1 VAHDL
6 RSDRSERKLDMDIAR
21 TGQAQK
27 RRRRNVVIAAGALVA
42 IALITLGLSRLKPA
56 APTVERQTVWIDTVQ
71 RGSMLR
77 QVRGSGTLVPIDS
90 AVRFISAQV
99 EGRIERIP
107 NLPGVTVTP
116 DTVLVE
122 MSNPETQQNAAE
134 AFAQLKAAQA
144 DADNLRA
151 QLATQLLNQ
160 QSTVTTALS
169 NSAQADLQA
178 EANKKLAGDGLIP
191 EITLKLSLLKAEEL
205 HKTVNIEQDKYKKA
219 ETSAEA
225 QNAAQASRVENLA
238 AVYELRKHQVDSL
251 TVKAGLAGVL
261 QEVPVQVGQRVTAG
275 TTLARVARP
284 DQLKA
289 QLRIPETQ
297 AKDVRKGQKAAVDT
311 RNGIAAGAVSRV
323 APSVQDGTVLV
334 DVELQGPLPQG
345 ARTDLSVDGTIEIER
360 LENVLYV
367 GRPAYGQAQSKVEMF
382 RLTPDGKQAMRVPV
396 MLGRSSVNTIEIVS
410 GLKPGDQVILSDTS
424 AQDGYPTIDLK

>member
-1 VAHDL
+1 MG
-6 RSDRSERKLDMDIAR
+6 MDIVR

-27 RRRRNVVIAAGALVA
+27 RRRRNIIIAAGGLLLM
-42 IALITLGLSRLKPA
+42 ALITLGLRQLKPA
-56 APTVERQTVWIDTVQ
+56 APTVERQTIWLDVVK

-107 NLPGVTVTP
+107 SLPGVTVKP
-116 DTVLVE
+116 DTVLME
-122 MSNPETQQNAAE
+122 MSNPEVEQNAAE
-134 AFAQLKAAQA
+134 ALAQLKAAQA

-160 QSTVTTALS
+160 QSLVTTAQS

-178 EANKKLAGDGLIP
+178 EANKKLASDGLIP
-191 EITLKLSLLKAEEL
+191 ELTLKLSVLKADEL
-205 HKTVNIEQDKYKKA
+205 RKNVIVEQDKYKKG
-219 ETSAEA
+219 ELS
-225 QNAAQASRVENLA
+225 AQAQIAGQQSRVDQLA
-238 AVYELRKHQVDSL
+238 ALYELRKRQIDSL
-251 TVKAGLAGVL
+251 RVLAGMAGVL

-275 TTLARVARP
+275 ITLARVARP

-297 AKDVRKGQKAAVDT
+297 AKDVRPGQRAAIDT
-311 RNGIAAGAVSRV
+311 RNGIAEGTVARV
-323 APSVQDGTVLV
+323 APSVQDGTVMV
-334 DVELQGPLPQG
+334 DVTLEGPLPQG

-367 GRPAYGQAQSKVEMF
+367 GRPAFGQAQSKVEMF
-382 RLTPDGKQAMRVPV
+382 KLVDEGKEAVRVPV

-424 AQDGYPTIDLK
+424 AQDGFDRIRLN

>member
-1 VAHDL
+1 
-6 RSDRSERKLDMDIAR
+6 MDIVR

-27 RRRRNVVIAAGALVA
+27 RRRRNALIAAGALVLV
-42 IALITLGLSRLKPA
+42 ALITLGLSQLKPA

-107 NLPGVTVTP
+107 NLPGVTVSP
-116 DTVLVE
+116 DTVLVD

-160 QSTVTTALS
+160 QSVVTTALS
-169 NSAQADLQA
+169 DSAQADLQA
-178 EANKKLAGDGLIP
+178 EANKKLSVDGLIP
-191 EITLKLSLLKAEEL
+191 EITLKLSVLKAEML
-205 HKTVNIEQDKYKKA
+205 HKSVAIEQDKYKKA
-219 ETSAEA
+219 EASAEA
-225 QNAAQASRVENLA
+225 QNAAQKSRVDNLE
-238 AVYELRKHQVDSL
+238 AVYDLRKHQVDSL
-251 TVKAGLAGVL
+251 TVRAGLAGVL
-261 QEVPVQVGQRVTAG
+261 QEVPVQMGQRVTAG

-297 AKDVRKGQKAAVDT
+297 AKDVRVGQKAAVDT
-311 RNGIAAGAVSRV
+311 RNGIADGIVSRV

-334 DVELQGPLPQG
+334 DVALQAPLPQG

-382 RLTPDGKQAMRVPV
+382 RLTPDGKQAARVPV

-424 AQDGYPTIDLK
+424 AQDGFPVIALK

>member
-1 VAHDL
+1 MG
-6 RSDRSERKLDMDIAR
+6 MDIAR
-21 TGQAQK
+21 TGQVQK
-27 RRRRNVVIAAGALVA
+27 RRRRNAIIAAGAVVA
-42 IALITLGLSRLKPA
+42 IGLITLGLSQLKPA

-107 NLPGVTVTP
+107 NLPGVTVGP
-116 DTVLVE
+116 DTVLIE
-122 MSNPETQQNAAE
+122 MSNPEVQQNAAE

-144 DADNLRA
+144 DADNLKA
-151 QLATQLLNQ
+151 QLTTQLLNQ
-160 QSTVTTALS
+160 QSTVTSAKS
-169 NSAQADLQA
+169 ASAQADLQA

-205 HKTVNIEQDKYKKA
+205 RKTVLIEDDKYKQA
-219 ETSAEA
+219 ENSVAA
-225 QNAAQASRVENLA
+225 QNAAQESRVENLA
-238 AVYELRKHQVDSL
+238 AVYDLRKHQVDSL
-251 TVKAGLAGVL
+251 TVRAGLAGVL

-297 AKDVRKGQKAAVDT
+297 AKDVRIGQQASVDT
-311 RNGIAAGAVSRV
+311 RNGLAAGAVSRV

-334 DVELQGPLPQG
+334 DVALHGPLPQG

-382 RLTPDGKQAMRVPV
+382 KLSKDGKEATRVPV

-410 GLKPGDQVILSDTS
+410 GLNPGDQVILSDTS
-424 AQDGYPTIDLK
+424 AQDGFDRIRLN

>member
-1 VAHDL
+1 
-6 RSDRSERKLDMDIAR
+6 MDIVR

-27 RRRRNVVIAAGALVA
+27 RRRRNILIAAGAVVA
-42 IALITLGLSRLKPA
+42 IAMITLALSRVQPA
-56 APTVERQTVWIDTVQ
+56 APTVERQTVWIDSVK
-71 RGSMLR
+71 RGEMQR

-99 EGRIERIP
+99 DGRIERIP
-107 NLPGVTVTP
+107 NLPGVTVSP
-116 DTVLVE
+116 DTMLME
-122 MSNPETQQNAAE
+122 MSNPEVQQNAAE
-134 AFAQLKAAQA
+134 ALAQLKAAEA

-160 QSTVTTALS
+160 QSTVTTAK
-169 NSAQADLQA
+169 SASDQADLQA
-178 EANKKLAGDGLIP
+178 AANKKLSADGLIP
-191 EITLKLSLLKAEEL
+191 EITLKMSLLRAEEL
-205 HKTVNIEQDKYKKA
+205 RKTAAIEQDKYKKA
-219 ETSAEA
+219 ESSAEA
-225 QNAAQASRVENLA
+225 QMAAQKSRVENLA

-251 TVKAGLAGVL
+251 TIRAGLAGVV
-261 QEVPVQVGQRVTAG
+261 QEVPVQMGQRVTAG

-297 AKDVRKGQKAAVDT
+297 AKDVRVGQKASVDT
-311 RNGIAAGAVSRV
+311 RNGLAEGTVSRI
-323 APSVQDGTVLV
+323 APSVQDGTVVV
-334 DVELQGPLPQG
+334 DVRLVGPLPPG

-360 LENVLYV
+360 LENVLFV

-382 RLTPDGKQAMRVPV
+382 KLSPDGKEATRVPV

-424 AQDGYPTIDLK
+424 AQDGFDRIRLN

>member
-1 VAHDL
+1 
-6 RSDRSERKLDMDIAR
+6 MDIVR

-27 RRRRNVVIAAGALVA
+27 RRKRNALIVAGAVVA
-42 IALITLGLSRLKPA
+42 VALITLGLSRLKPA

-107 NLPGVTVTP
+107 SLPGVTVTA
-116 DTVLVE
+116 DTELMD
-122 MSNPETQQNAAE
+122 MSNPEVEQNAAE
-134 AFAQLKAAQA
+134 ALAQLKAAQA
-144 DADNLRA
+144 DANNLRA

-160 QSTVTTALS
+160 QSQVSSAKS

-178 EANKKLAGDGLIP
+178 EANKKLAADGLIP
-191 EITLKLSLLKAEEL
+191 DLTLKLSLLKA
-205 HKTVNIEQDKYKKA
+205 D
-219 ETSAEA
+219 
-225 QNAAQASRVENLA
+225 
-238 AVYELRKHQVDSL
+238 ELRKQVATEDNKFKQNEESARAQEAAQQSRVDQLAALYDLRKRQIDSL
-251 TVKAGLAGVL
+251 RVKAGLAGVL

-297 AKDVRKGQKAAVDT
+297 AKDVRPGQRASVDT
-311 RNGIAAGAVSRV
+311 RNGIAAGVVARV

-334 DVELQGPLPQG
+334 DVTLQGPLPQG

-382 RLTPDGKQAMRVPV
+382 KLIEGGKEAKRVPV
-396 MLGRSSVNTIEIVS
+396 MLGRSSVNTIEIVN
-410 GLKPGDQVILSDTS
+410 GLSPGDQVILSDTS
-424 AQDGYPTIDLK
+424 AQDGFEVIRLVG

>member
-1 VAHDL
+1 
-6 RSDRSERKLDMDIAR
+6 MDIVR

-27 RRRRNVVIAAGALVA
+27 RRKRNALIVAGALVA
-42 IALITLGLSRLKPA
+42 VALITLGLSRLKPA

-107 NLPGVTVTP
+107 SLPGVTVTP
-116 DTVLVE
+116 DTVLMD
-122 MSNPETQQNAAE
+122 MSNPEVEQNAAE
-134 AFAQLKAAQA
+134 ALAQLKAAQA
-144 DADNLRA
+144 DANNLRA

-160 QSTVTTALS
+160 QSQVSSAKS

-178 EANKKLAGDGLIP
+178 EANKKLAADGLIP
-191 EITLKLSLLKAEEL
+191 DLTLKLSLLKADELRKQVAIEEN
-205 HKTVNIEQDKYKKA
+205 KFK
-219 ETSAEA
+219 
-225 QNAAQASRVENLA
+225 QNQASASAQEASQQSKVDQLA
-238 AVYELRKHQVDSL
+238 TLNDLRKHQIESL
-251 TVKAGLAGVL
+251 RVKAGLAGVL

-297 AKDVRKGQKAAVDT
+297 AKDVRPGQRASVDT
-311 RNGIAAGAVSRV
+311 RNGIAAGVVARV

-334 DVELQGPLPQG
+334 DVTLEGPLPQG

-367 GRPAYGQAQSKVEMF
+367 GRPAFGQAQSKVEIF
-382 RLTPDGKQAMRVPV
+382 KLIDGGKEAKRVPV
-396 MLGRSSVNTIEIVS
+396 MLGRSSVNTIEIVN
-410 GLKPGDQVILSDTS
+410 GLSPGDQVILSDTS
-424 AQDGYPTIDLK
+424 AQDGFEVIRLVG

>member
-1 VAHDL
+1 
-6 RSDRSERKLDMDIAR
+6 MDIAR

-27 RRRRNVVIAAGALVA
+27 RRKRNALIVAGAVVA
-42 IALITLGLSRLKPA
+42 VALITLGLSRLKPA

-107 NLPGVTVTP
+107 SLPGVTVTA
-116 DTVLVE
+116 DTELMD
-122 MSNPETQQNAAE
+122 MSNPEVEQNAAE
-134 AFAQLKAAQA
+134 ALAQLKAAQA
-144 DADNLRA
+144 DANNLRA

-160 QSTVTTALS
+160 QSQVSSAES

-178 EANKKLAGDGLIP
+178 EANKKLAADGLIP
-191 EITLKLSLLKAEEL
+191 DLTLKLSLLKA
-205 HKTVNIEQDKYKKA
+205 D
-219 ETSAEA
+219 
-225 QNAAQASRVENLA
+225 
-238 AVYELRKHQVDSL
+238 ELRKQVATEDNKFKQNEESARAQEAAQQSRVDQLAALYDLRKRQIDSL
-251 TVKAGLAGVL
+251 RVKAGLAGVL

-297 AKDVRKGQKAAVDT
+297 AKDVRPGQRASVDT
-311 RNGIAAGAVSRV
+311 RNGIAAGVVARV

-334 DVELQGPLPQG
+334 DVTLQGPLPQG

-382 RLTPDGKQAMRVPV
+382 KLIDGGKEAKRVPV
-396 MLGRSSVNTIEIVS
+396 MLGRSSVNTIEIVN
-410 GLKPGDQVILSDTS
+410 GLRPGDQVILSDTS
-424 AQDGYPTIDLK
+424 AQDGFEVIRLVG

>member
-1 VAHDL
+1 MG
-6 RSDRSERKLDMDIAR
+6 MDIVR

-27 RRRRNVVIAAGALVA
+27 RRRRNILIAAVCLLLMAAITMALH
-42 IALITLGLSRLKPA
+42 GLKPA

-90 AVRFISAQV
+90 AVRFISSQV
-99 EGRIERIP
+99 DGRIERIP

-116 DTVLVE
+116 DTMLME
-122 MSNPETQQNAAE
+122 MSNPEVEQNAAE
-134 AFAQLKAAQA
+134 ALAQLKAAQA
-144 DADNLRA
+144 DADNLKA
-151 QLATQLLNQ
+151 QLATQILNQ
-160 QSTVTTALS
+160 QSMVTTAIS

-178 EANKKLAGDGLIP
+178 EANKKLASDGLIP
-191 EITLKLSLLKAEEL
+191 EITLKLSVLKA
-205 HKTVNIEQDKYKKA
+205 D
-219 ETSAEA
+219 
-225 QNAAQASRVENLA
+225 
-238 AVYELRKHQVDSL
+238 ELRKTVIIEKDKFDKAKLSALAQEAGQQSRIDQLAALYDLRRRQVDAL
-251 TVKAGLAGVL
+251 KVKAGMAGVL

-297 AKDVRKGQKAAVDT
+297 AKDVRPGQRASIDT
-311 RNGIAAGAVSRV
+311 RNGIAQGTVARV
-323 APSVQDGTVLV
+323 APSVQDGTVMV
-334 DVELQGPLPQG
+334 DVTLEGPLPQG

-382 RLTPDGKQAMRVPV
+382 KLVDDGKEAVRVPV
-396 MLGRSSVNTIEIVS
+396 VLGRSSVNTIEIVS

-424 AQDGYPTIDLK
+424 AQDGFDRIRLN

>member
-1 VAHDL
+1 
-6 RSDRSERKLDMDIAR
+6 MDIVR

-27 RRRRNVVIAAGALVA
+27 RRRRNIIIAVGALLAIAA
-42 IALITLGLSRLKPA
+42 ITLALSRVQPA
-56 APTVERQTVWIDTVQ
+56 APTVERQTVWIDTVK
-71 RGSMLR
+71 RGEMQR

-99 EGRIERIP
+99 DGRIERIP
-107 NLPGVTVTP
+107 DLPGITVTP
-116 DTVLVE
+116 DAVLME
-122 MSNPETQQNAAE
+122 MTNPEVQQNAAE

-151 QLATQLLNQ
+151 QLATSLLNQ
-160 QSTVTTALS
+160 QSTVNTAKS
-169 NSAQADLQA
+169 NSDQADLQA
-178 EANKKLAGDGLIP
+178 AANKKLSADGLIP
-191 EITLKLSLLKAEEL
+191 EITLKMSLLRADEL
-205 HKTVNIEQDKYKKA
+205 RKTYAIEQDKYKKA
-219 ETSAEA
+219 EASA
-225 QNAAQASRVENLA
+225 AAQIAAQLSRVDNLQ
-238 AVYELRKHQVDSL
+238 AVYDLRKHQVDSL
-251 TVKAGLAGVL
+251 TIRAGLAGVL

-297 AKDVRKGQKAAVDT
+297 AKDVRKGQQASVDT
-311 RNGIAAGAVSRV
+311 RNGIAAGTVERV

-334 DVELQGPLPQG
+334 DVRLVGPLPQG

-360 LENVLYV
+360 LENVLFV

-382 RLTPDGKQAMRVPV
+382 KLSPDGKEATRVPV

-424 AQDGYPTIDLK
+424 AQDGFDRIRLN

>member
-1 VAHDL
+1 
-6 RSDRSERKLDMDIAR
+6 MDIAR

-27 RRRRNVVIAAGALVA
+27 RRRRNVIIAAGAVLV
-42 IALITLGLSRLKPA
+42 IGLITLGLSRLQPA

-107 NLPGVTVTP
+107 SLPGVTVTA
-116 DTVLVE
+116 DTVLIE

-160 QSTVTTALS
+160 QSSVTTAMS
-169 NSAQADLQA
+169 NSAQADLQD
-178 EANKKLAGDGLIP
+178 EANKKLAGEGLIP

-205 HKTVNIEQDKYKKA
+205 HKTVAIEQDKFKQAKA
-219 ETSAEA
+219 SVDA
-225 QNAAQASRVENLA
+225 QNAAQRSRVDNLA

-297 AKDVRKGQKAAVDT
+297 AKDVRVGQSASVDT
-311 RNGIAAGAVSRV
+311 RNGIAEGRVSRV

-334 DVELQGPLPQG
+334 DVALQGPLPQG

-382 RLTPDGKQAMRVPV
+382 KLTPDEEDAWRVPV
-396 MLGRSSVNTIEIVS
+396 MLGRSSVNTIEIVN
-410 GLKPGDQVILSDTS
+410 GLKPGDKVILSDTS
-424 AQDGYPTIDLK
+424 AQDGFDHIKLKK

>member
-1 VAHDL
+1 
-6 RSDRSERKLDMDIAR
+6 MDIVR
-21 TGQAQK
+21 TGQAKK
-27 RRRRNVVIAAGALVA
+27 RRRRNILIAAGALVA
-42 IALITLGLSRLKPA
+42 IAVITLALSRVKPA
-56 APTVERQTVWIDTVQ
+56 APTVERQTVWIDTVK
-71 RGSMLR
+71 RGEMQR

-99 EGRIERIP
+99 DGRIERIP
-107 NLPGVTVTP
+107 NLPGVTVSP
-116 DTVLVE
+116 DTMLME
-122 MSNPETQQNAAE
+122 MSNPEVQQNAAE
-134 AFAQLKAAQA
+134 ALAQLKAAEA

-160 QSTVTTALS
+160 QSTVTTAR
-169 NSAQADLQA
+169 SASDQADLQA
-178 EANKKLAGDGLIP
+178 AANKKLSADGLIP
-191 EITLKLSLLKAEEL
+191 EITLKMSLLRAEEL
-205 HKTVNIEQDKYKKA
+205 RKTASIEQDKYKKA
-219 ETSAEA
+219 EASADA
-225 QNAAQASRVENLA
+225 QMAAQKSRVENLA

-251 TVKAGLAGVL
+251 TIRAGLAGVV
-261 QEVPVQVGQRVTAG
+261 QEVPVQMGQRVTAG

-297 AKDVRKGQKAAVDT
+297 AKDVRVGQKASVDT
-311 RNGIAAGAVSRV
+311 RNGLAAGTVSRI

-334 DVELQGPLPQG
+334 DVKLEGPLPQG

-360 LENVLYV
+360 LENVLFV

-382 RLTPDGKQAMRVPV
+382 KLSPDGKEATRVPV

-424 AQDGYPTIDLK
+424 AQDGFDRIRLN

>member
-1 VAHDL
+1 
-6 RSDRSERKLDMDIAR
+6 MDIVR

-27 RRRRNVVIAAGALVA
+27 RRRRNILIAAGSLVA
-42 IALITLGLSRLKPA
+42 IAMITLALRQVKPA
-56 APTVERQTVWIDTVQ
+56 APTVERQTVWIDTVK
-71 RGSMLR
+71 RGEMQR

-99 EGRIERIP
+99 DGRIEHIP
-107 NLPGVTVTP
+107 NLPGVTVAPNTM
-116 DTVLVE
+116 LME
-122 MSNPETQQNAAE
+122 MSNPEVQQNAAE
-134 AFAQLKAAQA
+134 ALAQLKAAEA

-160 QSTVTTALS
+160 QSTVTTAR
-169 NSAQADLQA
+169 SASDQADLQA
-178 EANKKLAGDGLIP
+178 AANKKLAADGLIP
-191 EITLKLSLLKAEEL
+191 EITLKMSLLRAEEL
-205 HKTVNIEQDKYKKA
+205 RKTASIEQDKYKKA
-219 ETSAEA
+219 EASA
-225 QNAAQASRVENLA
+225 AAQMAAQKSRVENLA
-238 AVYELRKHQVDSL
+238 AVYDLRKHQVDSL
-251 TVKAGLAGVL
+251 TVRAGLAGVV
-261 QEVPVQVGQRVTAG
+261 QEVPVQMGQRVTAG

-297 AKDVRKGQKAAVDT
+297 AKDVRVGQKASVDT
-311 RNGIAAGAVSRV
+311 RNGLAAGSVSRI

-334 DVELQGPLPQG
+334 DVKLEGQLPQG

-382 RLTPDGKQAMRVPV
+382 KLSPDGKEATRVPV

-424 AQDGYPTIDLK
+424 AQDGFDRIRLN

>member
-1 VAHDL
+1 
-6 RSDRSERKLDMDIAR
+6 MDIVR

-27 RRRRNVVIAAGALVA
+27 RRKRNALIAAGALVA
-42 IALITLGLSRLKPA
+42 VALITLGLSRLKPA

-107 NLPGVTVTP
+107 NLPGVTVAP
-116 DTVLVE
+116 DTLLME
-122 MSNPETQQNAAE
+122 MSNPEVEQNAAE
-134 AFAQLKAAQA
+134 ALAQLKAAQA
-144 DADNLRA
+144 DANNLRA

-160 QSTVTTALS
+160 QSLVSGAKS

-178 EANKKLAGDGLIP
+178 EANKKLASDGLIP
-191 EITLKLSLLKAEEL
+191 DLTLKLSLLKAEEL
-205 HKTVNIEQDKYKKA
+205 RKQVAIEDNKFKQNEK
-219 ETSAEA
+219 SAGAQEA
-225 QNAAQASRVENLA
+225 GQQSRVDQLA
-238 AVYELRKHQVDSL
+238 ALYDLRKRQIDSL
-251 TVKAGLAGVL
+251 RVKAGLAGVL

-297 AKDVRKGQKAAVDT
+297 AKDVRPGQRASVDT
-311 RNGIAAGAVSRV
+311 RNGIASGVVARV

-334 DVELQGPLPQG
+334 DVTLQGPLPQG

-382 RLTPDGKQAMRVPV
+382 KLTEGGKEAQRVPV

-424 AQDGYPTIDLK
+424 AQDGFERIRLVG

>member
-1 VAHDL
+1 
-6 RSDRSERKLDMDIAR
+6 
-21 TGQAQK
+21 
-27 RRRRNVVIAAGALVA
+27 
-42 IALITLGLSRLKPA
+42 
-56 APTVERQTVWIDTVQ
+56 
-71 RGSMLR
+71 MLR

-107 NLPGVTVTP
+107 TLPGVTVAP
-116 DTVLVE
+116 DTLLMD
-122 MSNPETQQNAAE
+122 MSNPEVEQNAAE
-134 AFAQLKAAQA
+134 AVAQLRAAQA
-144 DADNLRA
+144 DANNLRA

-160 QSTVTTALS
+160 QSLVSGAKS

-178 EANKKLAGDGLIP
+178 EANKKLAADGLIP
-191 EITLKLSLLKAEEL
+191 DLTLKLSLLKAEEL
-205 HKTVNIEQDKYKKA
+205 RKQVAIEDNKFKQNEK
-219 ETSAEA
+219 SAGA
-225 QNAAQASRVENLA
+225 QEAAQQSRVDQLA
-238 AVYELRKHQVDSL
+238 ALYDLRKRQIDSL
-251 TVKAGLAGVL
+251 RVKAGLAGVL

-297 AKDVRKGQKAAVDT
+297 AKDVRPGQRASVDT
-311 RNGIAAGAVSRV
+311 RNGIASGVVARV

-334 DVELQGPLPQG
+334 DVTLQGPLPQG

-382 RLTPDGKQAMRVPV
+382 KLTEGGKEAQRVPV

-410 GLKPGDQVILSDTS
+410 GLKPVDQVILSDTS
-424 AQDGYPTIDLK
+424 AQDGFERIRLVG

>member
-1 VAHDL
+1 
-6 RSDRSERKLDMDIAR
+6 
-21 TGQAQK
+21 
-27 RRRRNVVIAAGALVA
+27 
-42 IALITLGLSRLKPA
+42 
-56 APTVERQTVWIDTVQ
+56 
-71 RGSMLR
+71 
-77 QVRGSGTLVPIDS
+77 
-90 AVRFISAQV
+90 
-99 EGRIERIP
+99 
-107 NLPGVTVTP
+107 
-116 DTVLVE
+116 
-122 MSNPETQQNAAE
+122 AAE

-169 NSAQADLQA
+169 ASAQADLQA
-178 EANKKLAGDGLIP
+178 EANKTLSTDGLIP
-191 EITLKLSLLKAEEL
+191 EITLKLSLLKADEL
-205 HKTVNIEQDKYKKA
+205 HKTVAIEQDKYKKA
-219 ETSAEA
+219 EASVDA
-225 QNAAQASRVENLA
+225 QNAAQQSRVENLA

-251 TVKAGLAGVL
+251 TVRAGLAGVL
-261 QEVPVQVGQRVTAG
+261 QEVPVNVGQRVTAG

-297 AKDVRKGQKAAVDT
+297 AKDVRVGQKAAVDT
-311 RNGIAAGAVSRV
+311 RNGIANGSVSRI

-334 DVELQGPLPQG
+334 DVALQAPLPQG

-382 RLTPDGKQAMRVPV
+382 KLSPDGKEATRVPV

-424 AQDGYPTIDLK
+424 AQDGYQVIDLK

>member
-1 VAHDL
+1 
-6 RSDRSERKLDMDIAR
+6 MDIVR

-27 RRRRNVVIAAGALVA
+27 RRRRNAIIAGGAVLV
-42 IALITLGLSRLKPA
+42 IALITLGLSQLKPA

-107 NLPGVTVTP
+107 NLPGVTVNP
-116 DTVLVE
+116 DTLLME
-122 MSNPETQQNAAE
+122 MTNPEVEQNAAE
-134 AFAQLKAAQA
+134 ALAQLKAAQA

-160 QSTVTTALS
+160 RSQVSSAKS
-169 NSAQADLQA
+169 SSAQADLQA
-178 EANKKLAGDGLIP
+178 EANKKLASDGLIP
-191 EITLKLSLLKAEEL
+191 DLTLKLSVLKAEEL
-205 HKTVNIEQDKYKKA
+205 QKEVAIEEDKFVKGQA
-219 ETSAEA
+219 SA
-225 QNAAQASRVENLA
+225 AAQVAGQQSRVDQLA
-238 AVYELRKHQVDSL
+238 ALYDLRRRQIESL
-251 TVKAGLAGVL
+251 KVKAGLAGVL

-297 AKDVRKGQKAAVDT
+297 AKDVRVGQRASIDT
-311 RNGIAAGAVSRV
+311 RNGLAAGSVSRV

-334 DVELQGPLPQG
+334 DVALQGPLPAG

-360 LENVLYV
+360 LENVLHV

-382 RLTPDGKQAMRVPV
+382 KLTEGGKEAVRVPV
-396 MLGRSSVNTIEIVS
+396 MLGRSSVSTIEIVS

-424 AQDGYPTIDLK
+424 AQDGFDRIRLN

>member
-1 VAHDL
+1 
-6 RSDRSERKLDMDIAR
+6 MDIVR

-27 RRRRNVVIAAGALVA
+27 RRKRNALIAAGALVA
-42 IALITLGLSRLKPA
+42 VALITLGLSRLKPA

-107 NLPGVTVTP
+107 NLPGVTVAP
-116 DTVLVE
+116 DTLLMD
-122 MSNPETQQNAAE
+122 MSNPEVEQNAAE
-134 AFAQLKAAQA
+134 ALAQLRAAQA
-144 DADNLRA
+144 DANNLRA

-160 QSTVTTALS
+160 QSLVSGAKS

-178 EANKKLAGDGLIP
+178 EANKKLAADGLIP
-191 EITLKLSLLKAEEL
+191 DLTLKLSLLKAEEL
-205 HKTVNIEQDKYKKA
+205 RKQVAIEDNKFKQNEK
-219 ETSAEA
+219 SAGA
-225 QNAAQASRVENLA
+225 QEAAQQSRVDQLA
-238 AVYELRKHQVDSL
+238 ALYDLRKRQIDSL
-251 TVKAGLAGVL
+251 RVKAGLAGVL

-297 AKDVRKGQKAAVDT
+297 AKDVRPGQRASVDT
-311 RNGIAAGAVSRV
+311 RNGIASGVVARV

-334 DVELQGPLPQG
+334 DVTLQGPLPQG

-382 RLTPDGKQAMRVPV
+382 KLTEGGKEAQRVPV

-424 AQDGYPTIDLK
+424 AQDGFERIRLVG